1 MLRALRISA
10 ERRLP
15 KGWGDAFRQIGLF
28 AGAYFA
34 YRLVE
39 GAVNVSN
46 NSPAPF
52 THARDL
58 IWLERTLGG
67 FVEQSIQNWASGNH
81 ALMVGA
87 TYVYITAQTFVLF
100 GVLLYI
106 YLAHNR
112 SYYFVRNMMFVAMA
126 IALLGYAFYPTAPPR
141 FLLNWGFVD
150 TVSQITN
157 TSSHNNAI
165 QNGLVNPYAA
175 VPSMHVACA
184 AMLGWTLV
192 RLVRSPVA
200 KVWWALWPL
209 LVTFV
214 TVITANHFLI
224 DTVLGLATAGVAAA
238 VAWRLAR
245 VRPHVWGFA
254 RRPAFTPQ
262 RAMTPQPALTPQQAF
277 AAQAALATQA
287 AFAHPPTFAP
297 QAASTVA
304 QSSAGSAASS

>member
-1 MLRALRISA
+1 MLRTLRISA

-15 KGWGDAFRQIGLF
+15 KGWGDAFRQVGLF

-46 NSPAPF
+46 DSPVPF
-52 THARDL
+52 VHARDL
-58 IWLERTLGG
+58 IALERSLGV
-67 FVEQSIQNWASGNH
+67 FVEQSIQNWASGSH
-81 ALMVGA
+81 VLMVGA
-87 TYVYITAQTFVLF
+87 SYVYITAQTFILF
-100 GVLLYI
+100 GLLFYI
-106 YLAHNR
+106 YVAHNR

-141 FLLNWGFVD
+141 FLQNWGFVD
-150 TVSQITN
+150 TVSQVTN

-224 DTVLGLATAGVAAA
+224 DTVLGLATAAVAAA
-238 VAWRLAR
+238 VAWRLAT
-245 VRPHVWGFA
+245 VRPHVWGFVP
-254 RRPAFTPQ
+254 RPAFAPQPVLTPQ
-262 RAMTPQPALTPQQAF
+262 SLLTPQQAF
-277 AAQAALATQA
+277 AAQATLATQA
-287 AFAHPPTFAP
+287 AFTHPPTFAP
-297 QAASTVA
+297 QAGSAVA
-304 QSSAGSAASS
+304 QSPAGSTAGS